1 MCPSKKSLLNIC
13 DTLTEDFEK
22 LMDKAEKKND
32 MALVLE
38 RKDSLK
44 RKKSEKRKEIWEIQ
58 STLETLEKKKKA
70 IVYFIQCSI
79 FCRIMRCRF
88 ISLLMTVFGQ
98 NFRIHYQ

>member
-1 MCPSKKSLLNIC
+1 
-13 DTLTEDFEK
+13 
-22 LMDKAEKKND
+22 MDKAEKKND

-44 RKKSEKRKEIWEIQ
+44 RKKSEKRKEIWEIH

-98 NFRIHYQ
+98 NFRIHYQWSNGPPVIVRYL